1 MDGAALTPSRLCLV
15 VPDATHILK
24 SALAEKALFMIRIGV
39 DFGGTKIEAAA
50 LGADGIFLS
59 RVRAPN
65 PGDYDAAIRTVVDL
79 VGQAEHAA
87 AERAPHVGIGHPGS
101 ISPVDGLIRN
111 ANSTWLNDK
120 PFGADVEAA
129 LARPVRL
136 ANDANCLAVSEA
148 TDGAGAGGHIVFAGI
163 LGTGC
168 GGGVAV
174 DGKVVQGRN
183 GIAGE
188 WGHIPLPWPNDEEYP
203 GPLCWCG
210 RRGCLEMWISGTG
223 LRDDYRQA
231 TGQHPDGATI
241 IAAARTGEP
250 AASAALDRYVDR
262 LARAL
267 AMVCDLIDPDVI
279 VLGGGMSNTAEIYER
294 LPALIEANA
303 FTDSFTTPIRPALHG
318 DSSGV
323 RGAAWLWPPE

>member
-1 MDGAALTPSRLCLV
+1 
-15 VPDATHILK
+15 
-24 SALAEKALFMIRIGV
+24 MIRIGV

-50 LGADGIFLS
+50 LGPDGGFLS
-59 RVRAPN
+59 RVRALN
-65 PGDYDAAIRTVVDL
+65 PGEYTAALRTVAEL
-79 VGQAEHAA
+79 VAQAESEAGEKAA
-87 AERAPHVGIGHPGS
+87 RVGIGHPGS

-111 ANSTWLNDK
+111 ANSTWLNGM
-120 PFGADVEAA
+120 PFGVDAEAV

-148 TDGAGAGGHIVFAGI
+148 TDGAGAGERIVFAAI

-168 GGGVAV
+168 GGGVAI
-174 DGKVVQGRN
+174 DGQVVAGRN

-188 WGHIPLPWPNDEEYP
+188 WGHIPLPWAKDSEHP

-223 LRDDYRQA
+223 LRDDFRQA
-231 TGQHPDGATI
+231 TGAHPDGAAI
-241 IAAARTGEP
+241 IAAARAGDSD
-250 AASAALDRYVDR
+250 AGGALDRYIDR
-262 LARAL
+262 LARSL
-267 AMVCDLIDPDVI
+267 AVVCDLIDPDVI
-279 VLGGGMSNTAEIYER
+279 VLGGGMSNTAEIYDR
-294 LPALIEANA
+294 LPALIEANG

-323 RGAAWLWPPE
+323 RGAAWLWPL